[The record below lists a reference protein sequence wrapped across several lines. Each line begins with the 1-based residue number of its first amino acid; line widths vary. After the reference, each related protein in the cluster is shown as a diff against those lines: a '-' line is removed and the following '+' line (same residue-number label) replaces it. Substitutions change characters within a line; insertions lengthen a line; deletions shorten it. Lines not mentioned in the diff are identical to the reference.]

1 MKTLGS
7 TNKQDITRTEWQ
19 AYGIDTLFAVVG
31 TMAITGCIYWF
42 QLYPRIPNISITYL
56 LVVLTLASTRGRLA
70 AVLASL
76 VAFLSFDFFI
86 VPPLYTFT
94 IARPEEWLALFVF
107 MAVALMTGQ
116 LTVALRR
123 HAQEARNREQETRIL
138 YELVGAANREECLEP
153 LIAMLTRDILMV
165 FASWGVDSCTL
176 LLVNER
182 NELKTMAYSARDGSS
197 TEPPLPGE
205 ETAAA
210 MVVKQGQVMG
220 LHGSSAE
227 YSTHRYLVQRIPL
240 SNAATETARVY
251 LIPLKVG
258 AQVIGIV
265 RLRIHGKRL
274 RFPIEPVELVRTHAG
289 TTAFFW
295 TFLDQVIAIIE
306 RTRLRQEHMRMEV
319 LQRTDELR
327 SALLSSVSH
336 DLRTPLASIK
346 AAASSLLQ
354 EDVQWKT
361 QERKSFVVTIEKEA
375 DRLNRLVSNLLDMSR
390 IEHGVLR
397 PEKELYPVDEL
408 LNDILARLQTLL
420 RGRAV
425 KVCIMQDVPPVEFDY
440 LHMDQVLTN
449 VIENAVRYTPP
460 ESPIEID
467 VCKQEREVLI
477 CVADRGPGIPR
488 TDLERVF
495 DKFYRVKPNL
505 RQGVYPS
512 GSGLGLAVCKGL
524 VEAHGGRIWANARA
538 GGGTIFCIALPLSMV
553 TV

>member
-1 MKTLGS
+1 MKIGS
-7 TNKQDITRTEWQ
+7 TNTKNTVREVWQ
-19 AYGIDTLFAVVG
+19 TYVEDLLLASTTTMVV
-31 TMAITGCIYWF
+31 TGFIYWF
-42 QLYPRIPNISITYL
+42 HLYPRIPNISITYL
-56 LVVLTLASTRGRLA
+56 LVVLTLASTRGRFA

-86 VPPLYTFT
+86 VPPLYMFT
-94 IARPEEWLALFVF
+94 ISRPEEWLALFIF
-107 MAVALMTGQ
+107 LTVALITGQ
-116 LTVALRR
+116 LTVSLRY
-123 HAQEARNREQETRIL
+123 HAQDAKNREHEVRIL

-153 LIAMLTRDILMV
+153 LVEMLTHAIFTV
-165 FASWGVDSCTL
+165 FASWGVDACTL
-176 LLVNER
+176 LLVDER
-182 NELKTMAYSARDGSS
+182 NELKTMAYATYDNAQA
-197 TEPPLPGE
+197 EQLLPGE

-220 LHGSSAE
+220 LHSSLTALE
-227 YSTHRYLVQRIPL
+227 AQRFLIQRIPL
-240 SNAATETARVY
+240 LNTTAESSRVY

-274 RFPIEPVELVRTHAG
+274 RFPIEAVEQVRAHAG
-289 TTAFFW
+289 ANVAFFW

-306 RTRLRQEHMRMEV
+306 RTRLRQEHMQMEV

-354 EDVQWKT
+354 EDVQWKA
-361 QERKSFVVTIEKEA
+361 QERRGFALAIEKEA

-390 IEHGVLR
+390 IEHGVLQ
-397 PEKELYPVDEL
+397 PEKELYLLDEL
-408 LNDILARLQTLL
+408 LNDVLARLQTLL
-420 RGRAV
+420 QGREIHVTVA
-425 KVCIMQDVPPVEFDY
+425 QDTPPVEFDY

-460 ESPIEID
+460 ETPIDIEVRKQAKEI
-467 VCKQEREVLI
+467 LI
-477 CVADRGPGIPR
+477 SIADRGPGIPR
-488 TDLERVF
+488 ADLERVF
-495 DKFYRVKPNL
+495 DKFYRVKPSG
-505 RQGVYPS
+505 RQSIYPT

-524 VEAHGGRIWANARA
+524 IEAQGGRIWADARA
-538 GGGTIFCIALPLSMV
+538 GGGTIFYITLPLTLV
-553 TV
+553 RA